1 MEVSSWENHLF
12 LWAIYTMAMLNNK
25 SVIIMIIT
33 YLTNN
38 IINKNNSNNNNN
50 NDNDNNI
57 IIITITAPLTSIQKN
72 KHVHPDLPMI
82 SQHPCGIPMRWGQI
96 AKSLE
101 ITRWYGWKVDK
112 TMVFMEFIN
121 QLIHNVW
128 GPHLVDTL
136 FSEPILKNQ
145 PFSPKARMYI
155 FIVRIYFKYFPTTHL
170 KKKTWTHMK

>member
-1 MEVSSWENHLF
+1 MEVSSREIHLF
-12 LWAIYTMAMLNNK
+12 LWAIYIMAMLNNQ

-38 IINKNNSNNNNN
+38 IISKNNSNNNNT

-57 IIITITAPLTSIQKN
+57 IIIIITIITIITAPLTSIQKN

-101 ITRWYGWKVDK
+101 ITR
-112 TMVFMEFIN
+112 
-121 QLIHNVW
+121 
-128 GPHLVDTL
+128 
-136 FSEPILKNQ
+136 
-145 PFSPKARMYI
+145 
-155 FIVRIYFKYFPTTHL
+155 
-170 KKKTWTHMK
+170 

>member
-1 MEVSSWENHLF
+1 
-12 LWAIYTMAMLNNK
+12 
-25 SVIIMIIT
+25 MIIT

-50 NDNDNNI
+50 NDNDNNIII

-101 ITRWYGWKVDK
+101 ITR
-112 TMVFMEFIN
+112 
-121 QLIHNVW
+121 
-128 GPHLVDTL
+128 
-136 FSEPILKNQ
+136 
-145 PFSPKARMYI
+145 
-155 FIVRIYFKYFPTTHL
+155 
-170 KKKTWTHMK
+170 